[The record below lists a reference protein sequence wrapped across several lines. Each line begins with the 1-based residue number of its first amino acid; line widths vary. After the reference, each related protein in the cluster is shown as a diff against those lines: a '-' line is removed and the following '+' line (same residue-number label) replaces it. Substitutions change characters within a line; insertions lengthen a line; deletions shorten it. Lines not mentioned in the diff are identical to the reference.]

1 MGLNNQNTAFNAQL
15 GAIQNNFQL
24 TGDMWSRILQALKQ
38 RNDMC
43 GQWYEYSKNISDAL
57 WQHSMSAL
65 EAGRNAHATRLAHM
79 QIWNSLIGMYMGNT
93 TSRISMGAAAQEAAQ
108 NAAIRLWN
116 ASTGLNQS
124 ATGVLVALSNQ
135 GTKTST
141 QQESGGSFW
150 GGLLGG
156 VASAFAGGYGAALGG
171 AK

>member
-1 MGLNNQNTAFNAQL
+1 
-15 GAIQNNFQL
+15 
-24 TGDMWSRILQALKQ
+24 
-38 RNDMC
+38 
-43 GQWYEYSKNISDAL
+43 
-57 WQHSMSAL
+57 
-65 EAGRNAHATRLAHM
+65 
-79 QIWNSLIGMYMGNT
+79 MGNT
-93 TSRISMGAAAQEAAQ
+93 TSRIAMGAGAQEAAQ

-124 ATGVLVALSNQ
+124 ANGVLVALSNQ
-135 GTKTST
+135 GTKTTT